1 MSTVLKLG
9 GELLEDAAAV
19 RSAAEAIVRL
29 AASGPLVVV
38 HGGGRAIDAELRA
51 RGESPRFVDGLRI
64 TDAAALDTVVS
75 VLAGR
80 TNTAFVAA
88 IGAAGGRAVG
98 LTGADGRI
106 GLSRRA
112 APLRTV
118 AGELV
123 DLGLVGEPN
132 GTDASLLRDL
142 LGIGYI
148 PVVASIGVDA
158 NGVLLNVNADVLAA
172 HLAAILPAKR
182 LIIAGGTAGVLDADG
197 KTVPEL
203 PVDAIDAM
211 MASGVA
217 HSGMV
222 AKLGACR
229 LAFTSGVTD
238 ISIVAGRGVCRFHG
252 RRRYSDRISRGDEGM
267 TTATTNVMALETE
280 HVLQVYKR
288 NPVVFERGRGCR
300 LFDADG
306 RSYLDLVSGVGVAAL
321 GHANPRLA
329 AAIAEQAATLLHT
342 SNLYFHPLQGEV
354 ATRLSDMSGLPR
366 AFFCN
371 SGAEA
376 VEACLKFARRYWFA
390 RERAASGTRRLRSL
404 VPRPDDGRPVG
415 DLGRALP
422 RAVCAAAP
430 GRAVRVAERPGRAP
444 GRGHRIDRRRSSSS
458 RCRAKAASGRSA
470 SAWRMRSRKP
480 AAARA
485 RCSSPTRSSAGS
497 AAPAGRSTRR
507 RSGSSRI

>member
-1 MSTVLKLG
+1 LSTVLKLG

-29 AASGPLVVV
+29 SGSGPLVVV
-38 HGGGRAIDAELRA
+38 HGGGRAIDNELRA

-80 TNTAFVAA
+80 TNTTLVAA

-118 AGELV
+118 AGELA

-142 LGIGYI
+142 LGIGCI
-148 PVVASIGVDA
+148 PVVASIGVDV

-172 HLAAILPAKR
+172 HLAAIMPATR

-203 PVDAIDAM
+203 PVDAIAAM

-229 LAFTSGVTD
+229 LAFTTGVTD
-238 ISIVAGRGVCRFHG
+238 ISIVAGRGV
-252 RRRYSDRISRGDEGM
+252 SDF
-267 TTATTNVMALETE
+267 TTAA
-280 HVLQVYKR
+280 
-288 NPVVFERGRGCR
+288 G
-300 LFDADG
+300 
-306 RSYLDLVSGVGVAAL
+306 
-321 GHANPRLA
+321 
-329 AAIAEQAATLLHT
+329 
-342 SNLYFHPLQGEV
+342 
-354 ATRLSDMSGLPR
+354 TRLRPSGY
-366 AFFCN
+366 
-371 SGAEA
+371 GEA
-376 VEACLKFARRYWFA
+376 
-390 RERAASGTRRLRSL
+390 
-404 VPRPDDGRPVG
+404 
-415 DLGRALP
+415 
-422 RAVCAAAP
+422 
-430 GRAVRVAERPGRAP
+430 
-444 GRGHRIDRRRSSSS
+444 
-458 RCRAKAASGRSA
+458 
-470 SAWRMRSRKP
+470 
-480 AAARA
+480 
-485 RCSSPTRSSAGS
+485 
-497 AAPAGRSTRR
+497 
-507 RSGSSRI
+507 GSSRASSSGAANQDTNTVETRG